1 MAWPTQYLTGPN
13 VEQILSEI
21 FAIDVIDAGL
31 DARLQKGELLTPQEI
46 EKLFGTDM
54 WEPYRLMHA
63 KLAGMSAKEP
73 DVSMQYH
80 SFFVALYLELLG
92 RHTGLAI
99 PRDAVKAAMLH
110 DIYEDVGLTVEGA
123 LRERD
128 GVGNA
133 FGAGVAETVWHL
145 TNSFALALNAMPDY
159 VLNFPAETSWVK
171 NPGTLR
177 DRFLASL
184 KEGRKS
190 SPREGRAAYEQLAS
204 AVEGFDFSQL
214 PAEPQRVGISSD
226 PVTWSRKGS
235 VKDYFRI
242 VAERLYAQS
251 IADFTIAHGRNGD
264 GNFASV
270 AALKDFDKLQSYRWP
285 PTAYREVRQMIEKG
299 ETQTR
304 HNRDVVDA
312 WIAENLKALK
322 GMPNSGLAIDALAV
336 ARMAWLCNYAAAVHA
351 AYDLAHS
358 RPETTYA
365 PFREYTSQAKAL
377 VHSRIGPLEKRI
389 IENLEN
395 RPNIRDGQVN

>member
-1 MAWPTQYLTGPN
+1 MVKTDALELPGGRGRRVVGDFFQPLPLWPGEQGKDMAWPTQYLTGPN

-177 DRFLASL
+177 DRFLERVHRGKAGLPMSSL
-184 KEGRKS
+184 PLQLRVLIS
-190 SPREGRAAYEQLAS
+190 PSCQQNPRELA
-204 AVEGFDFSQL
+204 F
-214 PAEPQRVGISSD
+214 
-226 PVTWSRKGS
+226 PVT
-235 VKDYFRI
+235 
-242 VAERLYAQS
+242 L
-251 IADFTIAHGRNGD
+251 
-264 GNFASV
+264 
-270 AALKDFDKLQSYRWP
+270 
-285 PTAYREVRQMIEKG
+285 
-299 ETQTR
+299 
-304 HNRDVVDA
+304 
-312 WIAENLKALK
+312 
-322 GMPNSGLAIDALAV
+322 
-336 ARMAWLCNYAAAVHA
+336 
-351 AYDLAHS
+351 
-358 RPETTYA
+358 
-365 PFREYTSQAKAL
+365 
-377 VHSRIGPLEKRI
+377 
-389 IENLEN
+389 
-395 RPNIRDGQVN
+395 